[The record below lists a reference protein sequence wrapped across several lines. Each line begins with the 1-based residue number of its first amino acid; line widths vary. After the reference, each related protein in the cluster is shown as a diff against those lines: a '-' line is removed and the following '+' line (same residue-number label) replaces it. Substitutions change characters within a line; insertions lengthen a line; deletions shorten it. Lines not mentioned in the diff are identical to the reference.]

1 MINSFKTYLNEARG
15 TSLSGLL
22 FLPRIGYY
30 DQLMIPI
37 SSSMFKR
44 IWPDTLRATVFHTT
58 DGKGVKEIARLQ
70 GKKKQI
76 SAFFE
81 MQSRY
86 MDIGVA
92 TQGGVHS
99 VLEMDAD
106 VLLSAQGDVMSHLDQ
121 KGRRWTSISDLKET
135 SRYTKFT
142 KVETDL
148 QKMFDPLVK
157 KYLKKGEFQENATVW
172 ELWRMAER
180 KVDKKTMSLII
191 KDYIDGMEKV
201 IKKNIDT
208 FESAMMS
215 YAKKRSTDYS
225 WDEQIVNN
233 FQVKTAHFFKLKLLR
248 GENSLLPEQQE
259 LMEFAKSKGWK
270 TKMWDMPIGLE
281 IYTRKVAKKELR
293 EMKSFTEYNT
303 CDCFGHELTEAEYQ
317 GKKVELN
324 NPTRASDGKKKFY
337 VYVKNEKGNVIK
349 LGFGDPN
356 MEIKRDDPARR
367 KAFRARHSCDDDIGP
382 KYKAR
387 YWSCYQWRAGA
398 KVEN

>member
-1 MINSFKTYLNEARG
+1 LKTFKGYLNEARG

-58 DGKGVKEIARLQ
+58 DSDGVKSISKLE
-70 GKKKQI
+70 GKKGQI

-106 VLLSAQGDVMSHLDQ
+106 VLLSASGDVMSHLDQ
-121 KGRRWTSISDLKET
+121 KGRRYTSISDLKET
-135 SRYTKFT
+135 SRFVKFAA
-142 KVETDL
+142 VEKDL
-148 QKMFDPLVK
+148 EKMFDPLVK

-180 KVDKKTMSLII
+180 KVDRKTMSLII
-191 KDYIDGMEKV
+191 KDYMDGMEKV

-208 FESAMMS
+208 FSSAMLS
-215 YAKKRSTDYS
+215 YAKKRSTDLS
-225 WDEQIVNN
+225 WDEQVVNN
-233 FQVKTAHFFKLKLLR
+233 IKVKTAHFFKLPIPIAQTDDQIEMSEK
-248 GENSLLPEQQE
+248 QQE
-259 LMEFAKSKGWK
+259 LIEFTESKGWS
-270 TKMWDMPIGLE
+270 TKMWDAAIDLE
-281 IYTRKVAKKELR
+281 AYTRTVAKKEL
-293 EMKSFTEYNT
+293 
-303 CDCFGHELTEAEYQ
+303 
-317 GKKVELN
+317 GK
-324 NPTRASDGKKKFY
+324 
-337 VYVKNEKGNVIK
+337 
-349 LGFGDPN
+349 
-356 MEIKRDDPARR
+356 
-367 KAFRARHSCDDDIGP
+367 
-382 KYKAR
+382 
-387 YWSCYQWRAGA
+387 
-398 KVEN
+398 

>member
-1 MINSFKTYLNEARG
+1 VKSFKQYLTERG

-58 DGKGVKEIARLQ
+58 DSDGVKSISKLE
-70 GKKKQI
+70 GKKGQI

-106 VLLSAQGDVMSHLDQ
+106 VLLSASGDVMSHLDQ
-121 KGRRWTSISDLKET
+121 KGRRYTSISDLKET
-135 SRYTKFT
+135 SRFVKFAA
-142 KVETDL
+142 VEKDL
-148 QKMFDPLVK
+148 EKMFDPLVK

-180 KVDKKTMSLII
+180 KVDRKTMSLII
-191 KDYIDGMEKV
+191 KDYMDGMEKV

-208 FESAMMS
+208 FSSAMLS
-215 YAKKRSTDYS
+215 YAKKRSTDLS
-225 WDEQIVNN
+225 WDEQVVNN
-233 FQVKTAHFFKLKLLR
+233 IKVKTAHFFKLPIPIAQTDDQIEMSEK
-248 GENSLLPEQQE
+248 QQE
-259 LMEFAKSKGWK
+259 LIEFTESKGWS
-270 TKMWDMPIGLE
+270 TKMWDAAIDLE
-281 IYTRKVAKKELR
+281 AYTRTVAKKEL
-293 EMKSFTEYNT
+293 
-303 CDCFGHELTEAEYQ
+303 
-317 GKKVELN
+317 GK
-324 NPTRASDGKKKFY
+324 
-337 VYVKNEKGNVIK
+337 
-349 LGFGDPN
+349 
-356 MEIKRDDPARR
+356 
-367 KAFRARHSCDDDIGP
+367 
-382 KYKAR
+382 
-387 YWSCYQWRAGA
+387 
-398 KVEN
+398 

>member
-1 MINSFKTYLNEARG
+1 MKTFKGYLNEARG

-58 DGKGVKEIARLQ
+58 DSDGVKSISKLE
-70 GKKKQI
+70 GKKGQI

-86 MDIGVA
+86 MEVGVA
-92 TQGGVHS
+92 TSGGVHS

-106 VLLSAQGDVMSHLDQ
+106 VLLSASGDVMSHLDQ
-121 KGRRWTSISDLKET
+121 QGRRWTSISDLKET
-135 SRYTKFT
+135 SRWTKFAA
-142 KVETDL
+142 VEKDL
-148 QKMFDPLVK
+148 EKMFDPLVK

-191 KDYIDGMEKV
+191 KDYMDGMEKV

-208 FESAMMS
+208 FSSAMLS
-215 YAKKRSTDYS
+215 YAKKRSTDLS

-233 FQVKTAHFFKLKLLR
+233 IKVKTAHFFKLPIPIAQTDDQIEMSEK
-248 GENSLLPEQQE
+248 QQE
-259 LMEFAKSKGWK
+259 LIEFTESKGWS
-270 TKMWDMPIGLE
+270 TKMWDAAIELE
-281 IYTRKVAKKELR
+281 AYTRAVAKKEL
-293 EMKSFTEYNT
+293 
-303 CDCFGHELTEAEYQ
+303 
-317 GKKVELN
+317 GK
-324 NPTRASDGKKKFY
+324 
-337 VYVKNEKGNVIK
+337 
-349 LGFGDPN
+349 
-356 MEIKRDDPARR
+356 
-367 KAFRARHSCDDDIGP
+367 
-382 KYKAR
+382 
-387 YWSCYQWRAGA
+387 
-398 KVEN
+398 